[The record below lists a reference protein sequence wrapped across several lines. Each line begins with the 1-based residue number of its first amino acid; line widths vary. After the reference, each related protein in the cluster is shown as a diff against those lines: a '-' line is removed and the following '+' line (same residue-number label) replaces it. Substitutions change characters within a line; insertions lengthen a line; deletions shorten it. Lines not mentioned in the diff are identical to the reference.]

1 MNDTFPPSADMSKN
15 AHVDS
20 AKYDAM
26 YAASITDPDAFWQE
40 QGARV
45 DWIKPFTAVKNVDY
59 SFGNVDIK
67 WYADGTLNV
76 AANCVD
82 RHLATRGNQTAIIFE
97 PDNPKEAAQHISYN
111 ELSANVNRMA
121 NIFKDM
127 GVGKGDRVDIINAD
141 FWLSFHV

>member
-26 YAASITDPDAFWQE
+26 YAASIADPDAFWQE
-40 QGARV
+40 QGARI

-76 AANCVD
+76 AAIAST
-82 RHLATRGNQTAIIFE
+82 ATLQPAAIKRRSFLS
-97 PDNPKEAAQHISYN
+97 PTTPKRPRST
-111 ELSANVNRMA
+111 SATT
-121 NIFKDM
+121 
-127 GVGKGDRVDIINAD
+127 
-141 FWLSFHV
+141 S